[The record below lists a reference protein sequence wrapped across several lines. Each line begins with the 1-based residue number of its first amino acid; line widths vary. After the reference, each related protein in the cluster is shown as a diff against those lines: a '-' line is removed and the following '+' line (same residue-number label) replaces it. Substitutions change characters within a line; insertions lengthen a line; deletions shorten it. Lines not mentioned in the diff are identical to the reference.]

1 MLSCHG
7 AVLNSQESKLPTSVN
22 QHARAGEPID
32 EHQENQKQKVDMLS
46 TTEGYIQH
54 LSLSVSEISKLV
66 EADDIARE
74 EKNTED

>member
-7 AVLNSQESKLPTSVN
+7 TVLNSQESKLPTSVN
-22 QHARAGEPID
+22 QHACAGEPID
-32 EHQENQKQKVDMLS
+32 EHQKNQKQKVDMLS
-46 TTEGYIQH
+46 TAEGYIQH

-66 EADDIARE
+66 ETDDIARE